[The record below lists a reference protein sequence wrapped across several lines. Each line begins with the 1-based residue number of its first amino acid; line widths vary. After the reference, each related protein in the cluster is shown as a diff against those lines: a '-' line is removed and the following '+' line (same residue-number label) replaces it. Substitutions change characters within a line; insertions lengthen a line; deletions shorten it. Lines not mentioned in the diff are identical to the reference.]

1 MDPLNDAAM
10 LETMAISDPCELG
23 TAGGP
28 ADVDL
33 TDSDL
38 PKAAAGV
45 SMGDKE
51 NEGVQRAG
59 ADHRSLVVGDILFGA
74 QASNQRVEADTHSFC
89 GDTHSPPA
97 AATSVVSPL
106 TAASVGAR
114 ATETF
119 PGGTSMPAEKPR
131 QPPVVEAPTFG
142 LASLA
147 FAAAPRGCPRGS
159 IAPTHV

>member
-51 NEGVQRAG
+51 KEGVQRAG
-59 ADHRSLVVGDILFGA
+59 ADHRSLVVGDIVFGA
-74 QASNQRVEADTHSFC
+74 QASNQRVEADTHSLC

-114 ATETF
+114 AAEML
-119 PGGTSMPAEKPR
+119 PGGTSIPAVTPR
-131 QPPVVEAPTFG
+131 
-142 LASLA
+142 
-147 FAAAPRGCPRGS
+147 
-159 IAPTHV
+159 